1 MQMTVSS
8 KSFIASA
15 LRLSF
20 SYFPIAI
27 FDASALRL
35 SSSSL
40 FIDIFD
46 AFIQIYTYYRNF
58 WKFVFKT
65 TAFKTQPSGILS

>member
-1 MQMTVSS
+1 MTVSS
-8 KSFIASA
+8 ISFIASA

-35 SSSSL
+35 SSSSF

-46 AFIQIYTYYRNF
+46 AFIQIYAYYRDF
-58 WKFVFKT
+58 WNFVFKI

>member
-1 MQMTVSS
+1 MTVSS
-8 KSFIASA
+8 ISLIASA

-27 FDASALRL
+27 FDALRL
-35 SSSSL
+35 SSSSF
-40 FIDIFD
+40 FIDILD
-46 AFIQIYTYYRNF
+46 AFIQIYAYYRDF
-58 WKFVFKT
+58 WNFVFKI